1 LKCAIAVGE
10 GSSRLICLSQLMG
23 IQELDVPLV
32 VHYLRWFICVLGHGS
47 FRFVPCIPPCLS
59 ALVFFVI
66 DKGFIIIFGYKL
78 KIKYRSNL
86 AILKYYFPS
95 FLAIENLQRYFNFG
109 FSIFNF
115 AN

>member
-1 LKCAIAVGE
+1 
-10 GSSRLICLSQLMG
+10 MG

-32 VHYLRWFICVLGHGS
+32 VHYLRWFICVLGNGS
-47 FRFVPCIPPCLS
+47 FRFVPFIPPCLFECFG
-59 ALVFFVI
+59 FFVI

-109 FSIFNF
+109 FSIFNS